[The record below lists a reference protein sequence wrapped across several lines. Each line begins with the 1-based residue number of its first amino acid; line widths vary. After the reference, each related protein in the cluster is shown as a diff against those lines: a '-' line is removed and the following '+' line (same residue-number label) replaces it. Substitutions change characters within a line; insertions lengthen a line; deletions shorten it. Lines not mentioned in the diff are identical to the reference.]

1 MISEVFGS
9 RARGNVLCG
18 NISALCALTA
28 LPGYATH
35 TIVLILGYKP
45 KK

>member
-1 MISEVFGS
+1 MISDVFGS
-9 RARGNVLCG
+9 RARGNVFCG
-18 NISALCALTA
+18 NIAALCALTG

-35 TIVLILGYKP
+35 TIVLILCCKL

>member
-1 MISEVFGS
+1 MISDVFGS
-9 RARGNVLCG
+9 RPRGNVLCG
-18 NISALCALTA
+18 HIAALCALTG

-35 TIVLILGYKP
+35 TIVLMLGYKL